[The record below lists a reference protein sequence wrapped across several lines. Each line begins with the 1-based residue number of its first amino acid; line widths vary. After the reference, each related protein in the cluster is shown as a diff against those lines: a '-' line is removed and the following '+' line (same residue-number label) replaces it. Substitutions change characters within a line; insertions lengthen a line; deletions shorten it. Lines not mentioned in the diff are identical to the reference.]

1 MVSAAIADVA
11 WRGARPAAAWRP
23 TRRCWLAGLV
33 PPGAG
38 MGAAMT
44 PATAA
49 ITEALPAAAQGVGS
63 AVNDLA
69 RELDG
74 AVGIAV
80 IGSALTATY
89 RSHLSL
95 PGLSAA
101 AVRQARDSFRRR
113 RTPRRPGRGS
123 RRAFTDGR
131 RIALLVG
138 TDSVLLAAI
147 VVALLLRRETA
158 SPGPAPHTRR
168 PGHRSLVPEPCPA
181 RRAART

>member
-1 MVSAAIADVA
+1 
-11 WRGARPAAAWRP
+11 
-23 TRRCWLAGLV
+23 
-33 PPGAG
+33 

-44 PATAA
+44 PATTA
-49 ITEALPAAAQGVGS
+49 ITEAMPAAAQGVGS

-138 TDSVLLAAI
+138 TDSVLLADRPAGRHR
-147 VVALLLRRETA
+147 L
-158 SPGPAPHTRR
+158 GPAGGYR
-168 PGHRSLVPEPCPA
+168 
-181 RRAART
+181 RRAPAPAGDGVA

>member
-1 MVSAAIADVA
+1 MVSAAIADVSPA
-11 WRGARPAAAWRP
+11 RSEAGGSLATNATMLARRAGPARRRHGRGDD
-23 TRRCWLAGLV
+23 
-33 PPGAG
+33 PG
-38 MGAAMT
+38 T
-44 PATAA
+44 TA
-49 ITEALPAAAQGVGS
+49 ITEAPPAAAQGVGS

-69 RELDG
+69 RELGG
-74 AVGIAV
+74 AVSIAV

-95 PGLSAA
+95 PGLPAA

-138 TDSVLLAAI
+138 ASSALLAAI
-147 VVALLLRRETA
+147 VVALLLRRGNGVA
-158 SPGPAPHTRR
+158 
-168 PGHRSLVPEPCPA
+168 
-181 RRAART
+181 